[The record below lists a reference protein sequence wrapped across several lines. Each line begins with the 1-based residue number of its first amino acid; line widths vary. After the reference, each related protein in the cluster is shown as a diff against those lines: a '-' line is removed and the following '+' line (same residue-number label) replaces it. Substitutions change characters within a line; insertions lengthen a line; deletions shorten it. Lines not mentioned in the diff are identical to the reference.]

1 MYNTDLPNR
10 AELPSSAQLL
20 RSTVLAIVAAAV
32 LLATVV
38 LPSEYAVDPTG
49 IGRVLG
55 LTQMGEIKMQLAA
68 ENEKLAATEA
78 IAKAE
83 QESVP
88 GVAAAAPVAVPAEVK
103 PAVTEQAAAEPISA
117 ARTDTTVITLKPGE
131 ATEIK
136 LKMAKDATVEYQWTV
151 AGGVVNFDTHADN
164 ESIDYHGYGKGKGA
178 SNDKGVL
185 KAAFDGNHGWF
196 WRNRDNV
203 DVTVTLVTTGM
214 YDGIKKAM

>member
-10 AELPSSAQLL
+10 AELPSSTQLL

-78 IAKAE
+78 IAKVE

-88 GVAAAAPVAVPAEVK
+88 GVPPAAPVAVPAEVK
-103 PAVTEQAAAEPISA
+103 PAATEQIAA

-136 LKMAKDATVEYQWTV
+136 SA
-151 AGGVVNFDTHADN
+151 H
-164 ESIDYHGYGKGKGA
+164 HGA
-178 SNDKGVL
+178 L
-185 KAAFDGNHGWF
+185 
-196 WRNRDNV
+196 RQ
-203 DVTVTLVTTGM
+203 
-214 YDGIKKAM
+214 

>member
-10 AELPSSAQLL
+10 AELPSSTQLL

-88 GVAAAAPVAVPAEVK
+88 GVPPAAPVAVPAEVK
-103 PAVTEQAAAEPISA
+103 PAATEQIAA

-136 LKMAKDATVEYQWTV
+136 LKMAKDASVKYQWAV
-151 AGGVVNFDTHADN
+151 AGGVVNFDTHADS

-185 KAAFDGNHGWF
+185 TAAFDGNHGWF

>member
-10 AELPSSAQLL
+10 AELPSSTQLL

-78 IAKAE
+78 IAKVEFDQTKVSIAQIE
-83 QESVP
+83 
-88 GVAAAAPVAVPAEVK
+88 
-103 PAVTEQAAAEPISA
+103 
-117 ARTDTTVITLKPGE
+117 E
-131 ATEIK
+131 AINGTGYK
-136 LKMAKDATVEYQWTV
+136 
-151 AGGVVNFDTHADN
+151 VV
-164 ESIDYHGYGKGKGA
+164 GKK
-178 SNDKGVL
+178 
-185 KAAFDGNHGWF
+185 
-196 WRNRDNV
+196 
-203 DVTVTLVTTGM
+203 
-214 YDGIKKAM
+214 

>member
-1 MYNTDLPNR
+1 M
-10 AELPSSAQLL
+10 
-20 RSTVLAIVAAAV
+20 LAIVAAAV

>member
-10 AELPSSAQLL
+10 AELPGTAQLL
-20 RSTVLAIVAAAV
+20 RSTGLAIVAAAA

-49 IGRVLG
+49 IGRALG

-68 ENEKLAATEA
+68 ENEKLAATEL

-83 QESVP
+83 QETVP
-88 GVAAAAPVAVPAEVK
+88 GVATDVK
-103 PAVTEQAAAEPISA
+103 PAATEQAVVKPIHAVVEPIVA
-117 ARTDTTVITLKPGE
+117 TRTDTTVIILKPGE

-136 LKMAKDATVEYQWTV
+136 LKMTKDATVEYQWNV

-185 KAAFDGNHGWF
+185 TAAFDGNHGWF
-196 WRNRDNV
+196 WRNRDNAA
-203 DVTVTLVTTGM
+203 VTVTLVTTGM
-214 YDGIKKAM
+214 YDGIKKSM